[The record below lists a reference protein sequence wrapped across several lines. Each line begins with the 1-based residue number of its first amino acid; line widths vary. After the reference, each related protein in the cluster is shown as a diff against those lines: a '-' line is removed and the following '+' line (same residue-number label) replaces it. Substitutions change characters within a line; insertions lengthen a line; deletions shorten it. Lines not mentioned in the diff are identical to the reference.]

1 MTCVWVRRRLCRWNC
16 CEPHWADSA
25 LASLTAASDNTCLP
39 LMVSPRPRPSIATR
53 VVSRVCATGG
63 VGVQR
68 VKGVFLRVAVGRRT
82 RNVGGRNR
90 NCGCTNGSPVGRRRV
105 CRLLSCCGLWAT
117 LFRACARC
125 GVCVG
130 SRPVAHS
137 DGHHFVRCSWSGA
150 LRCVP
155 YCGALETSVLSL
167 VLHWKKV
174 FFVASRRSLCF
185 CCPPSPS
192 FVVTWAD
199 SAWGGQPSSV
209 GQKPVFHFSCHLVHV
224 LPLPHESFHA
234 FVPRVVSVCSG
245 LKASFNG
252 WRWVVGLDTLVGKIQ
267 RTSDLPSSCARV

>member
-1 MTCVWVRRRLCRWNC
+1 MTCAWVR
-16 CEPHWADSA
+16 ADSA

-53 VVSRVCATGG
+53 VVSHVCATGG

-105 CRLLSCCGLWAT
+105 CCLLSCCGLWAT

-137 DGHHFVRCSWSGA
+137 DGHHFFPCSWSGA

-155 YCGALETSVLSL
+155 YCGALETSVPSL
-167 VLHWKKV
+167 VLHWKS
-174 FFVASRRSLCF
+174 FFLLRRGEVCVSVAHPHHPLLSLVLIRLGAA
-185 CCPPSPS
+185 SPAAS
-192 FVVTWAD
+192 DKNLSSTFRVT
-199 SAWGGQPSSV
+199 SST
-209 GQKPVFHFSCHLVHV
+209 
-224 LPLPHESFHA
+224 SFHCHTSR
-234 FVPRVVSVCSG
+234 FTRLCH
-245 LKASFNG
+245 G
-252 WRWVVGLDTLVGKIQ
+252 WSR
-267 RTSDLPSSCARV
+267 CAAG